1 MDPNNNQTSQPMTN
15 ANPAEQPVM
24 PPQAPVNPI
33 EGAVPPVQPT
43 TGIPPMPPI
52 MPTTMS
58 QNPPKKGSK
67 LPVLLVILLIL
78 ILGMGG
84 YVMFAKNQMNTQQ
97 KVATENQNT
106 VIPAPTVQPV
116 VTPAT
121 VDDVNIASPDADL
134 NSLDKD
140 VQGL

>member
-1 MDPNNNQTSQPMTN
+1 
-15 ANPAEQPVM
+15 
-24 PPQAPVNPI
+24 
-33 EGAVPPVQPT
+33 
-43 TGIPPMPPI
+43 
-52 MPTTMS
+52 
-58 QNPPKKGSK
+58 
-67 LPVLLVILLIL
+67 
-78 ILGMGG
+78 
-84 YVMFAKNQMNTQQ
+84 MNTQQ
-97 KVATENQNT
+97 KVATENQST